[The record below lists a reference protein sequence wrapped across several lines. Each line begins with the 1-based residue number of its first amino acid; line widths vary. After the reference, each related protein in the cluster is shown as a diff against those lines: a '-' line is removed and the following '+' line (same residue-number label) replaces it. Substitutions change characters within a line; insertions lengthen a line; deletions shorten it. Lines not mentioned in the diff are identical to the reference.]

1 MTEDKYGF
9 SVNTLTMCPS
19 FTAVYES
26 DTRGK
31 RGCANLFEGFGLHK
45 PTDGV
50 AVSDFLVS
58 MGVKT
63 SAFGFCGGLLGN
75 YLKDYLKDRK
85 VGCQFIECDSHT
97 PIKTV
102 IREDE
107 TLTSYSHKETTPVSI
122 TEVLALTK
130 LMRESSPKP
139 EYFVLSGAYPDDLEP
154 GTYCDMIKMLKNI
167 GIKTVTDF
175 AGADMRLSFR
185 EKPEFIVMGYEELYD
200 YLFENIDSLAGALSA
215 VKGITKQT
223 GATVLCTLG
232 KRGNIYSSPDTLCAC
247 TVKRSRNESIYC
259 RPAFI
264 ASFIK
269 AYEFSGSNAEY
280 ALQYATSYS
289 AAVNEKGDIPSSDD
303 VKKNLS
309 NIDFRTY

>member
-1 MTEDKYGF
+1 MNCDKYGF

-26 DTRGK
+26 ETDVKKGM
-31 RGCANLFEGFGLHK
+31 ANMCSGAGLCK
-45 PTDGV
+45 PADGI
-50 AVSDFLVS
+50 AVSDYLAS
-58 MGVKT
+58 MGVMT
-63 SAFGFCGGLLGN
+63 SAFGFCGGLLGK
-75 YLKDYLKDRK
+75 YLTDFLTSRS
-85 VGCQFIECDSHT
+85 VGCHFIETNTPT

-102 IREDE
+102 FTTDDSVTTLEMRE
-107 TLTSYSHKETTPVSI
+107 TRTVSI
-122 TEVLALTK
+122 KEIFSLTK
-130 LMRESSPKP
+130 LMRETEPMP
-139 EYFVLSGAYPDDLEP
+139 EYFVLSGAYPDDLEV
-154 GTYCDMIKMLKNI
+154 GTYCDIIRMLKNT

-175 AGADMRLSFR
+175 SGADMRLAFK
-185 EKPEFIVMGYEELYD
+185 EKPEFIVMGYCELYD
-200 YLFENIDSLAGALSA
+200 YLFEKIESLAEALSA

-264 ASFIK
+264 ASFLK
-269 AYEFSGSNAEY
+269 AYEFSGYNAEY

>member
-1 MTEDKYGF
+1 MTGDKYGF

-19 FTAVYES
+19 FTALYES
-26 DTRGK
+26 DTRAK
-31 RGCANLFEGFGLHK
+31 RGALNLFEGFGIHK

-50 AVSDFLVS
+50 AVSDFLMS

-63 SAFGFCGGLLGN
+63 SAFGFCGGLLGK
-75 YLKDYLKDRK
+75 YLKDFLQSRDI
-85 VGCQFIECDSHT
+85 GCQFVQTSRHT

-107 TLTSYSHKETTPVSI
+107 TLTSFSHKETQPVSI
-122 TEVLALTK
+122 TEFLSLTK
-130 LMRESSPKP
+130 SMRESCPKP
-139 EYFVLSGAYPDDLEP
+139 EYFVLSGAYPDDLEV
-154 GTYCDMIKMLKNI
+154 GTYCDIIRMLKNI

-175 AGADMRLSFR
+175 SGADMRLAFK
-185 EKPEFIVMGYEELYD
+185 EKPEFIVMGYCELYD
-200 YLFENIDSLAGALSA
+200 YLFEKIDSLAGALSA
-215 VKGITKQT
+215 VKGITRQT

-264 ASFIK
+264 ASFLK
-269 AYEFSGSNAEY
+269 AYEFSGCNSEY